1 MWDDDDIFL
10 ITVPGWGNSGPK
22 HWQSYWERL
31 YPLARRV
38 EQDDWLYPSRDAWV
52 QRLADTVDGCSG
64 KVVLAAHSLGCHT
77 AVEWLGQASLL
88 QQRKV
93 KGLLLVAPPALPIT
107 EARARASGEL
117 PDDAPLPAFDGFA
130 APRAI
135 RIPVATRMVASR
147 DDLFCDYAS
156 SEAMAAQWGVSLL
169 DAGNAGH
176 MGSHSGLGDWKAG
189 QKLIQQLMLG

>member
-52 QRLADTVDGCSG
+52 QCLADTVDGCSG

-107 EARARASGEL
+107 ETRARASGEL

-135 RIPVATRMVASR
+135 RIPVPTRMVASR
-147 DDLFCDYAS
+147 DDLFCDYAT

>member
-1 MWDDDDIFL
+1 MWDDDDVFL
-10 ITVPGWGNSGPK
+10 VTVPGWGNSGPQ
-22 HWQSYWERL
+22 HWQSYWEML

-38 EQDDWLYPSRDAWV
+38 EQDNWLYPTRADWV
-52 QRLADTVDGCSG
+52 ERLAATVDDCAG

-77 AVEWLGQASLL
+77 VVAWLAQASLQ

-93 KGLLLVAPPALPIT
+93 QGVLLVAPPALPIT
-107 EARARASGEL
+107 AERALASGEL
-117 PDDAPLPAFDGFA
+117 PQGAAVPDFAGFEQPLAL
-130 APRAI
+130 RL
-135 RIPVATRMVASR
+135 PVPVRLVASR
-147 DDLFCDYAS
+147 DDLFCSWAEA
-156 SEAMAAQWGVSLL
+156 EAMAAGWGVQLL